1 MRQPRLLKKSS
12 SLEVANLL
20 ILAKPIPIPS
30 ICLQRPIPRDLVL
43 LILSTKIIVYVMNI
57 IHLKNN

>member
-1 MRQPRLLKKSS
+1 MRQLRLLKKSP

-20 ILAKPIPIPS
+20 IIAKPIPIIS

-43 LILSTKIIVYVMNI
+43 FILSTKIILYVMNI
-57 IHLKNN
+57 IHFKNN